1 LGYSRGQKR
10 STRSIVDLD
19 TIASGTTDVRFLALP
34 IRSQGEPRRGAQG
47 RFDPFAKPTVN
58 DRYLRTADIADAL
71 TAKRSF
77 ALSHAGVEVVVLKP
91 VGRRGSPFTKER

>member
-1 LGYSRGQKR
+1 LPSQPGFRACLTIRDAVEEAALVVSSRTDTVGERQQRAGY
-10 STRSIVDLD
+10 
-19 TIASGTTDVRFLALP
+19 GTFA
-34 IRSQGEPRRGAQG
+34 A
-47 RFDPFAKPTVN
+47 PFSY